1 MHRRK
6 SLVLLLGMVLSIS
19 GSSTIGASAEAAFTI
34 EGRVRT
40 VQDGDTLTVIAK
52 NGARFPI
59 RLADLDAPEI
69 SHRSN
74 SGDKAQRRIRPG
86 QVHGRAAHVSLLEL
100 APIGS
105 NVRAQCYEK
114 DRYGRLIC
122 HIWRGKRNV
131 NAEQLRRGWAM
142 LPIQRKWIHDAASEH
157 AQKEARLAKRGIWAD
172 KTPVHPD
179 EWRRRCWRLGECL
192 GAEVS

>member
-19 GSSTIGASAEAAFTI
+19 GSSTIGASLDAAFTI

-40 VQDGDTLTVIAK
+40 VQDGDTLTIVAK

-69 SHRSN
+69 THRSQ
-74 SGDKAQRRIRPG
+74 SGDKAQQRLRPG
-86 QVHGRAAHVSLLEL
+86 QVHGRAAHYSLIEL
-100 APIGS
+100 APVGA

-122 HIWRGKRNV
+122 HIWLGKRNV
-131 NAEQLRRGWAM
+131 NVEQLRRGWAM
-142 LPIQRKWIHDAASEH
+142 LPIQRKWIHDVASEH
-157 AQKEARLAKRGIWAD
+157 AQKEARLAKRGVWAD
-172 KTPVHPD
+172 KAPIHPD
-179 EWRRRCWRLGECL
+179 EWRRRCWRQGKCS
-192 GAEVS
+192 GAEKS